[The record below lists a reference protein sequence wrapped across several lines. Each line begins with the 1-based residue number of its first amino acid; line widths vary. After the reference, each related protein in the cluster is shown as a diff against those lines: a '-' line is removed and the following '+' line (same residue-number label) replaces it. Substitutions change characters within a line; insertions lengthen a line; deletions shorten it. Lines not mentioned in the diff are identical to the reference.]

1 MEKREREL
9 YLDVIKVCGG
19 IAIVALHT
27 LSNTL
32 HSAYGAIPILQRGV
46 IHVLHQCLYTAVP
59 VFILATGSGFLA
71 QEKRWDYH
79 SMWKHTLKI
88 FNCIILFGCLF
99 WTIEAVV
106 TGVQWSLPNMVIA
119 VLTDCTWSHMWYLYK
134 LLGIYLC
141 IPVLSVFVRNS
152 TVVQLAYCVALLFFL
167 QIAYPYI
174 GGIIGFIPASILPI
188 DGSWLFYVL
197 MGGLLGR
204 LSLNKT
210 WHKWALGIGMAVSL
224 GGIVLTA
231 ARGEEYILLE
241 DFPFTAVFAVCL
253 FGCTKVLFGHK
264 KSNKIIEAAGK
275 AALGVYIIH
284 PVFLQALVRITGWNP
299 QLVMPVISIPLTVI
313 LIYLCSLATV
323 VLVSKIGIIK
333 KYLF

>member
-1 MEKREREL
+1 MDKKEREL

-32 HSAYGAIPILQRGV
+32 HSAYGAIPVLQRV
-46 IHVLHQCLYTAVP
+46 VVHVFHQCLYTAVP
-59 VFILATGSGFLA
+59 VFALATGSGFLA
-71 QEKRWDYH
+71 QDRAWDYR
-79 SMWKHTLKI
+79 SMRKHIVKI
-88 FNCIILFGCLF
+88 LNCIVLFGCLF

-106 TGVQWSLPNMVIA
+106 AGEQWSLSGMVTA
-119 VLTDCTWSHMWYLYK
+119 VLVDATWSHMWYLYK

-141 IPVLSVFVRNS
+141 IPVLSVFVRN
-152 TVVQLAYCVALLFFL
+152 TTAVQQACCAALLFFF

-174 GGIIGFIPASILPI
+174 GGLIGFIPAAVLPI
-188 DGSWLFYVL
+188 DGTWLFYVL

-204 LSLNKT
+204 LSLDKT
-210 WHKWALGIGMAVSL
+210 WQKWGLCIGMAVSL
-224 GGIVLTA
+224 GGVALTA

-241 DFPFTAVFAVCL
+241 DFPFTAIFAVCL
-253 FGCTKVLFGHK
+253 FGSVKILLAHK
-264 KSNKIIEAAGK
+264 KSGRRITVAGG

-284 PVFLQALVRITGWNP
+284 PVFLQALVRISGWNP
-299 QLVMPVISIPLTVI
+299 QLVMPIISIPLTAA
-313 LIYLCSLATV
+313 LIYLCSLTAV
-323 VLVSKIGIIK
+323 LLVSKIGIIK